1 MVYALG
7 VIVPNLTMC
16 YILYRMFEGVF
27 EHRYSRKFYYIAYVS
42 MAVFQCA
49 VTFLRIPFL
58 SLVTFT
64 LILAL
69 LAKTCYISSYNKA
82 IYGMLFLVYLSLI
95 DMVIVPLFARLTNT
109 TVKQTMGNDMN
120 YFITG
125 ILGAVIGL
133 CSYRFV
139 LEILTRHRVRIL
151 TRGQEI
157 FIVFLGCFELG
168 VIHAISRLGNYG
180 TEEVN
185 LLVVGISLGF
195 LVVDAYVIAL
205 FEHVSYRNEF
215 QMQTRLWEQQML
227 MNERYFKQIEI
238 QNEKY
243 RKIMHDIK
251 KHILIMKEMKQAD
264 NIYCDEVLELISW
277 QGMKFK
283 CSNPVLS
290 RVLND
295 RLMICEDKEISAELS
310 IEDVDLSFMRKS
322 DVTTIFMN
330 LLDNAIEAC
339 EETEDK
345 RLQIKIKEIQKNIV
359 VVIKNSCKEDTL
371 MPDRIGVSAKP
382 GHMGIGLSNVR
393 MALASYGTE
402 LELELELENQMFV
415 SRFIVKK

>member
-16 YILYRMFEGVF
+16 YILFRMFEGVF
-27 EHRYSRKFYYIAYVS
+27 ERRYSRKFYYIAYVS
-42 MAVFQCA
+42 MAVFQCS

-69 LAKTCYISSYNKA
+69 LVKMCYTSSYNKA

-95 DMVIVPLFARLTNT
+95 DMVIVPLFARITNT
-109 TVKQTMGNDMN
+109 TVKQTMGNDMD

-133 CSYRFV
+133 CSYRVV
-139 LEILTRHRVRIL
+139 LEVLTRHRVKAL

-157 FIVFLGCFELG
+157 FIVFLGGFELG
-168 VIHAISRLGNYG
+168 VIHAILQLGGYG
-180 TEEVN
+180 AKETNVI
-185 LLVVGISLGF
+185 VVGISLGF

-205 FEHVSYRNEF
+205 FEHVSDKNEL
-215 QMQTRLWEQQML
+215 QMQARLWEQQML
-227 MNERYFKQIEI
+227 MNEKYFMQIEI

-251 KHILIMKEMKQAD
+251 KHILIMKKMNQAD
-264 NIYCDEVLELISW
+264 NTYCDEVLELISW

-283 CSNPVLS
+283 CSNPVLG

-295 RLMICEDKEISAELS
+295 RLMICEDKGISAELAVD
-310 IEDVDLSFMRKS
+310 DVDLSFMRKS
-322 DVTTIFMN
+322 DITTIFMN

-339 EETEDK
+339 EETESK

-371 MPDRIGVSAKP
+371 ISDKIGVSTKP

-393 MALASYGTE
+393 MALAGYGSRLK
-402 LELELELENQMFV
+402 LEMENQMFI
-415 SRFIVKK
+415 SKFIVKIK

>member
-7 VIVPNLTMC
+7 GIVPNLTMC
-16 YILYRMFEGVF
+16 YILFRMLEGVF

-42 MAVFQCA
+42 MAAFQCA

-69 LAKTCYISSYNKA
+69 LVKRCYTSSYNKA
-82 IYGMLFLVYLSLI
+82 IYGILFLVYLSLI
-95 DMVIVPLFARLTNT
+95 DMVIVPLFARITNT
-109 TVKQTMGNDMN
+109 TVKQTTGNDMN

-133 CSYRFV
+133 CSYRIV
-139 LEILTRHRVRIL
+139 LEVLTRHRVRIL

-157 FIVFLGCFELG
+157 FIVFLGSFELG
-168 VIHAISRLGNYG
+168 VIHAILQLGGYG
-180 TEEVN
+180 AKETNVI
-185 LLVVGISLGF
+185 VVGISLGF

-205 FEHVSYRNEF
+205 FEHVSDKNEL
-215 QMQTRLWEQQML
+215 QMQARLWEQQML
-227 MNERYFKQIEI
+227 MNEKYFMQIEI

-251 KHILIMKEMKQAD
+251 KHILIMKKMNQTD
-264 NIYCDEVLELISW
+264 NTYCDEVLELISW

-283 CSNPVLS
+283 CSSLVLG

-295 RLMICEDKEISAELS
+295 RLLICEDKRISAELTVD
-310 IEDVDLSFMRKS
+310 DVDLSFMRKS
-322 DVTTIFMN
+322 DITTIFMN

-339 EETEDK
+339 EETESK

-359 VVIKNSCKEDTL
+359 VVIKNSCKEDAL
-371 MPDRIGVSAKP
+371 IPDKIGVSAKP

-393 MALASYGTE
+393 MALAGYGSK
-402 LELELELENQMFV
+402 LELEMENQMFI
-415 SRFIVKK
+415 SKFIVKIK

>member
-7 VIVPNLTMC
+7 VVVPNLTMC
-16 YILYRMFEGVF
+16 YVLFRMFEGVF
-27 EHRYSRKFYYIAYVS
+27 EYRYARKFYYIAYVF

-49 VTFLRIPFL
+49 VTFLGIPFL
-58 SLVTFT
+58 SLTTFT

-69 LAKTCYISSYNKA
+69 LVKMCYTSSYNKA

-95 DMVIVPLFARLTNT
+95 DMVIVPLFARITNT
-109 TVKQTMGNDMN
+109 TVKQTMGSDMN

-133 CSYRFV
+133 CSYRVV
-139 LEILTRHRVRIL
+139 LEVLTHHRVRIL

-168 VIHAISRLGNYG
+168 VIHAISRLKDYG
-180 TEEVN
+180 AKEVN
-185 LLVVGISLGF
+185 LIIVGICLGF
-195 LVVDAYVIAL
+195 LMVDAYVVAL
-205 FEHVSYRNEF
+205 FEHVSYKNEF
-215 QMQTRLWEQQML
+215 QIQTRLWEQQML
-227 MNERYFKQIEI
+227 MNERYFMQIEI

-264 NIYCDEVLELISW
+264 DTYCDEVLNLISW

-283 CSNPVLS
+283 CSSPVLS

-295 RLMICEDKEISAELS
+295 RLMLCEDKGILMELA
-310 IEDVDLSFMRKS
+310 IDDVDLSFMRKS
-322 DVTTIFMN
+322 DITTVFMN

-339 EETEDK
+339 EETESK

-371 MPDRIGVSAKP
+371 IPDRIGESAKP
-382 GHMGIGLSNVR
+382 GHMGIGLANVR

-402 LELELELENQMFV
+402 LELELENQMFV
-415 SRFIVKK
+415 TKFIIKIK

>member
-16 YILYRMFEGVF
+16 YILFRMLDGVF
-27 EHRYSRKFYYIAYVS
+27 ERKYSGKFYWIAYVS

-58 SLVTFT
+58 SLATFT

-69 LAKTCYISSYNKA
+69 LVKTSYISTNNKA
-82 IYGMLFLVYLSLI
+82 IYGMLFLVYLALI

-109 TVKQTMGNDMN
+109 TVKQTMGNDMD

-125 ILGAVIGL
+125 ILGAIIGL
-133 CSYRFV
+133 CSYRLV
-139 LEILTRHRVRIL
+139 LRVLMRHRVKIL

-157 FIVFLGCFELG
+157 FIAFLGCFELG
-168 VIHAISRLGNYG
+168 VIHAISRLRDYG
-180 TEEVN
+180 TKEVN
-185 LLVVGISLGF
+185 LIVVGISLGF
-195 LVVDAYVIAL
+195 LVVDAYVITL
-205 FEHVSYRNEF
+205 FEHVSDKNEL
-215 QMQTRLWEQQML
+215 QMQARLWEQQML
-227 MNERYFKQIEI
+227 MDERYFKQIEI

-251 KHILIMKEMKQAD
+251 KHILIMKKMNQAD
-264 NIYCDEVLELISW
+264 NTYCDEVLELISW

-283 CSNPVLS
+283 CSNPVLG

-295 RLMICEDKEISAELS
+295 RLLICEDKGISAELAVD
-310 IEDVDLSFMRKS
+310 DVDLSFMRKS
-322 DVTTIFMN
+322 DITTILMN

-339 EETEDK
+339 EETESK

-359 VVIKNSCKEDTL
+359 VVIKNSCKEDAL
-371 MPDRIGVSAKP
+371 IPDKIGVSAKP

-393 MALASYGTE
+393 MALAGYGAE
-402 LELELELENQMFV
+402 LELELEDQMFV
-415 SRFIVKK
+415 SKFIIKIK